1 MSKSLDDPRIVDEYK
16 YILEELFHNKKYIP
30 INNYKQIVQKKSI
43 NLLANIRCIFIVIT
57 KFIIYLYLILWK
69 LLYCVFL

>member
-30 INNYKQIVQKKSI
+30 INNYKQIVQKKKY
-43 NLLANIRCIFIVIT
+43 
-57 KFIIYLYLILWK
+57 KFIGKHKMYIYCNY
-69 LLYCVFL
+69 